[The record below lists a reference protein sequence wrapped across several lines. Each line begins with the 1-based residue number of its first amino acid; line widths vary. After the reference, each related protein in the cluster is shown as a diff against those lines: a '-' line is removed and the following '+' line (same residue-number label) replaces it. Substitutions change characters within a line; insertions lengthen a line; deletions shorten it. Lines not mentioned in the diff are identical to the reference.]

1 MVMAKRNM
9 LLVGWRIFWLMSNG
23 ITPKEVLH
31 VGTIVATVIP

>member
-9 LLVGWRIFWLMSNG
+9 VLVGWRIFWLMSNG